1 MLLMVELAVPN
12 SILHRRDGLI
22 CFAHEKCN
30 LSAFFLRRL
39 YSLVRAGTLF
49 NFSLL
54 WQWV

>member
-22 CFAHEKCN
+22 CFAYEKCI
-30 LSAFFLRRL
+30 LRL
-39 YSLVRAGTLF
+39 YSPVRAGALF
-49 NFSLL
+49 YFSLL